1 MRLLLIVLILFLVLS
16 TVFGFDPGPMP
27 GVKIKNAL
35 LYLIMLGLMLRVTM
49 DRSYRIQLP
58 AVPILF
64 GIMIGYAILTY
75 LAIVL
80 IIDYPRYD
88 AIFAGMV
95 LKNSLFDQL
104 LFFLVFFY
112 GLRTN
117 EDALIVLKVLLIA
130 WAVSHIV
137 AVLDATGMFHVGAI
151 EQRSDGRVQGLI
163 GESNQYGAFVALS
176 LPGIVALIMITRGF
190 WRMFWIAASI
200 VTAAA
205 LVMTVSR
212 GAFVGTLFAVMCGMW
227 LFRRYMPAR
236 TLAMWVGGGFVAV
249 IAVAVVVTALGF
261 DDLIYQRVM
270 VHSGSLDITEQSSG
284 RTEIWATLLEVMFRT
299 PITLLTGFGWESYA
313 TFPFR
318 WVTHNHYLQY
328 FFNLGL
334 IGLVCSALLLIVPV
348 RTANAAATYASPEV
362 RPLLIGFGI
371 GTIAVATA
379 VFFVNLYLPWI
390 YYWSYAGIMMRLA
403 ANALEQPA
411 YAPAPVG
418 TEPPRRA
425 ERLRDAH
432 GWTAASVGGQGRN
445 A

>member
-1 MRLLLIVLILFLVLS
+1 MRFLLIVLILFLVAS
-16 TVFGFDPGPMP
+16 TVFGFDPGPAP
-27 GVKIKNAL
+27 GIKIKNAL
-35 LYLIMLGLMLRVTM
+35 LYFIILGLMLRVTL

-64 GIMIGYAILTY
+64 GIMIAYALLTY

-80 IIDYPRYD
+80 VIDYSRYD

-95 LKNSLFDQL
+95 LKNSLFDQM

-112 GLRTN
+112 GLRSN
-117 EDALIVLKVLLIA
+117 EDALLLLKVLLLA
-130 WAVSHIV
+130 WAVSHV
-137 AVLDATGMFHVGAI
+137 FAVLDATGMFHVGTI
-151 EQRSDGRVQGLI
+151 EQRGDGRVQGLI

-176 LPGIVALIMITRGF
+176 LPAIVALIMVTRGV
-190 WRMFWIAASI
+190 WRLFWIAATI
-200 VTAAA
+200 VTAAT
-205 LVMTVSR
+205 LLMTVSR
-212 GAFVGTLFAVMCGMW
+212 GAFVGTIFAVLCGMW

-236 TLAMWVGGGFVAV
+236 TLAMWVGGGLAALVLV
-249 IAVAVVVTALGF
+249 VAVVTAVGF
-261 DDLIYQRVM
+261 DDLIYQRVI
-270 VHSGSLDITEQSSG
+270 VHSGSLDLTEQSSG

-318 WVTHNHYLQY
+318 WATHNHYLQY

-334 IGLVCSALLLIVPV
+334 IGLVCSVLLLVVPV

-362 RPLLIGFGI
+362 RPMLIGFGV

-390 YYWSYAGIMMRLA
+390 YYWSYAGIVMRLA
-403 ANALEQPA
+403 ANALEPPA
-411 YAPAPVG
+411 YATGPVAAEPA
-418 TEPPRRA
+418 RRA
-425 ERLRDAH
+425 ERVRDAH
-432 GWTAASVGGQGRN
+432 GWTAASVNGQGRN